1 MENQAA
7 FKQPSIELVEL
18 KRSEL
23 HKFFQIFEEA
33 RSKGELGYVAAPESL
48 ADVVDNYDRARGRY
62 KLNYFLVRALEDFP
76 QVSLRSGNV
85 VGAIATFSDLE
96 KGGGVIFNQFVK
108 NEYRRLGFGTASLRA
123 AKVF

>member
-1 MENQAA
+1 MG
-7 FKQPSIELVEL
+7 
-18 KRSEL
+18 
-23 HKFFQIFEEA
+23 H
-33 RSKGELGYVAAPESL
+33 VAAPESL